1 LTRCLFGL
9 MIVPLISIVAHAAP
23 ALENDQ
29 SKAEAVLDS
38 AIRACGGEKEVG
50 KLQVVV
56 KVTSATIL
64 SGGGTS
70 RGTDY
75 EISWQSPDRIRT
87 EYRFA
92 AAAANRTYIR
102 VFDGDKAWLSLNGT
116 VRELGKSPLTPYGPE
131 RSVAFGAELI
141 AFKGKDYKLTA
152 LGKVKVD
159 DQEVVG
165 VKVAHEGDH
174 DFTLYFDKDTNLPVK
189 RVVTLPAAT
198 PGAKETEIEVRYQDY
213 KESGKIKYAS
223 KVSII
228 RAGRTME
235 MNVTEFKPVEK
246 LDDSLF
252 KKPE

>member
-1 LTRCLFGL
+1 VKRCVFALAVIPLFL
-9 MIVPLISIVAHAAP
+9 LPAHAAP

-29 SKAEAVLDS
+29 SKAEAILDR

-56 KVTSATIL
+56 KASSTTL
-64 SGGGTS
+64 LTGGGAS

-75 EISWQSPDRIRT
+75 EISWQSPARIRT
-87 EYRFA
+87 EYCFA

-102 VFDGDKAWLSLNGT
+102 VFDGDKAWLLLNGT
-116 VRELGKSPLTPYGPE
+116 VRELAKSAQTPYGPE
-131 RSVAFGAELI
+131 RAAAFGAELI
-141 AFKGKDYKLTA
+141 AFKGNDYRLTA

-159 DQEVVG
+159 DQEFIG
-165 VKVAHEGDH
+165 VKVAHEGDPA
-174 DFTLYFDKDTNLPVK
+174 FTLYFDKDTNLLVK
-189 RVVTLPAAT
+189 RVVTLPAPT
-198 PGAKETEIEVRYQDY
+198 PAAKETEIEVRYEDY

-228 RAGRTME
+228 RPGRTME